1 MKKRSYVHV
10 MPLHQ
15 IQEMVAPY
23 KKWEN
28 LKNIDEVDAEI
39 FEMAKQEFL
48 RWKEAQKIM
57 ASWREAKQA
66 KND

>member
-48 RWKEAQKIM
+48 RWKKEQKIM
-57 ASWREAKQA
+57 ASWRENQQA
-66 KND
+66 ENK